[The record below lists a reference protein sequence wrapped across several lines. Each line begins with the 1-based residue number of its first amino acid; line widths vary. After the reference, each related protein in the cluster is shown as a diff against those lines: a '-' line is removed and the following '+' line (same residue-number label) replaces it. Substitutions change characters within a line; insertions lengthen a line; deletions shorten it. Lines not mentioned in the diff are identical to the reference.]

1 MSVLGELLHERR
13 ARPSLGR
20 ILNMGAVT
28 LSVGLLLG
36 TIAWGWRVVVRDVSG
51 VPVVRALD
59 GPTRIQPTDPEG
71 ETVDHQGLSVN
82 QVQAEGSAG
91 EVAERIRLAPDP
103 GGLRESDL
111 APGAMTAGEITAG
124 EVVEPVAALSGT
136 DSAVLAVLGEATAAP
151 EIIEKISADISGVAL
166 SPLPTRRPD
175 HLLRVASVP
184 EAAPVPALNPEP
196 SLAAVIELDSA
207 DLPVG
212 TPLVQL
218 GSFASVDEARA
229 AWDRLH
235 GQFADVMDGKT
246 RVVLKGNVG
255 ATEFWRLRA
264 AGFASR
270 EDARR
275 FCTVIETGSEASC
288 IAVAPE

>member
-36 TIAWGWRVVVRDVSG
+36 TVAWGWRVVVRDVSG
-51 VPVVRALD
+51 VPVVRALE
-59 GPTRIQPTDPEG
+59 GPTRIQPSDPEG

-82 QVQAEGSAG
+82 QVQAEGTAG
-91 EVAERIRLAPDP
+91 EIAERIRLAPDP
-103 GGLRESDL
+103 GTLRDSDL
-111 APGAMTAGEITAG
+111 APGAIVAGAEI
-124 EVVEPVAALSGT
+124 EPVAALSGT
-136 DSAVLAVLGEATAAP
+136 DSAVLAVLGEAAPSP
-151 EIIEKISADISGVAL
+151 EIIERISADIPGVNL

-175 HLLRVASVP
+175 HLLRVTNAP
-184 EAAPVPALNPEP
+184 EPAPVPALNPEP
-196 SLAAVIELDSA
+196 ALAAVVEVDSA

-218 GSFASVDEARA
+218 GSFDSIDEARA
-229 AWDRLH
+229 AWDALH
-235 GQFADVMDGKT
+235 VQFADVMDGKT

-264 AGFASR
+264 AGFETR

-275 FCTVIETGSEASC
+275 FCTVIDSGGEASC